1 MNPLGPASP
10 YPGPLGSPITSQ
22 CRLLTLKLKTS
33 AESSLLRR
41 FDENLHTDLLR
52 RESSLHIFR
61 IVTGL
66 SAMSIKDLYLYFVSI
81 AHSGAIVVGPS
92 EIAVHQ
98 VPSTYRSKSFQ

>member
-52 RESSLHIFR
+52 RKSSLHIFR
-61 IVTGL
+61 IVNR
-66 SAMSIKDLYLYFVSI
+66 AVRNEYQRFVL
-81 AHSGAIVVGPS
+81 V
-92 EIAVHQ
+92 
-98 VPSTYRSKSFQ
+98 FC